1 LFSNVRRSPYFP
13 RTEAAG
19 ATAYMAYN
27 HMYMPM
33 AYGREP
39 GVDYR
44 ALTEAVTLWD
54 VGAERQVELHGP
66 DALRLADRLVTR
78 DVAGL
83 DAGRCRYALVC
94 DEDGVVLADP
104 VLFVVDADR
113 VWLSHGNV
121 DLLHW
126 VRGIA
131 HGAGLDVRVREA
143 DVAPMQVQGPRSRD
157 VLRPLVGPVVDEL
170 RWYRLAHVEVE
181 GRPAVLSRTGWSPE
195 LGFELLPRRSH
206 DALAVWD
213 AVAAA
218 GEQHGL
224 LVTGPN
230 VVRAVE
236 GGITDTTW
244 ATGMGANALEL
255 DGGRLVDLD
264 AGDFVGRDA
273 LRRLRDAGGPRR
285 TTAGLAG
292 GGPPVPRLDETWP
305 VSRDGRPVGATR
317 WAVWSE
323 RLGQNLA
330 VALVD
335 VEAARPGT
343 VLTLEA
349 PHGARPVTVVE
360 LPFLPPPPGARD

>member
-1 LFSNVRRSPYFP
+1 
-13 RTEAAG
+13 
-19 ATAYMAYN
+19 M
-27 HMYMPM
+27 
-33 AYGREP
+33 
-39 GVDYR
+39 
-44 ALTEAVTLWD
+44 
-54 VGAERQVELHGP
+54 
-66 DALRLADRLVTR
+66 
-78 DVAGL
+78 
-83 DAGRCRYALVC
+83 
-94 DEDGVVLADP
+94 
-104 VLFVVDADR
+104 
-113 VWLSHGNV
+113 
-121 DLLHW
+121 
-126 VRGIA
+126 
-131 HGAGLDVRVREA
+131 RVREA

-170 RWYRLAHVEVE
+170 RWYRLAHVEVD

-195 LGFELLPRRSH
+195 LGFELLPRRSA

-218 GEQHGL
+218 GEPHGL

-264 AGDFVGRDA
+264 TGDFVGRDA
-273 LRRLRDAGGPRR
+273 LRRLRESGGPRR
-285 TTAGLAG
+285 TTVGLAG
-292 GGPPVPRLDETWP
+292 AGPPVPRLDQAWP
-305 VSRDGRPVGATR
+305 VSRDGEPVGATR

-335 VEAARPGT
+335 VGAAAPGT
-343 VLTLEA
+343 ALALES
-349 PHGARPVTVVE
+349 PDGARPVEVVE
-360 LPFLPPPPGARD
+360 LPVPAAAAGARD